1 MMELNMLL
9 VGFIGHNFWY
19 SQGTAVS
26 SPILSFPEV
35 HLYLL
40 LHPEFPFISDGNKIM
55 HSIYALEY
63 STRAC
68 DSNIYKLLVLQYSYF
83 DKFSLGNP
91 WAAIANSKYNLQQG
105 KPCEKTAILFC
116 FLNFPVI
123 KYMPKGFSWYYY
135 SFVGIFDI
143 ILCLIEFLMGY
154 FSTRPKIFLLMILF

>member
-68 DSNIYKLLVLQYSYF
+68 DSYFLVKIGWNWIDICSYLYYNIL
-83 DKFSLGNP
+83 
-91 WAAIANSKYNLQQG
+91 
-105 KPCEKTAILFC
+105 ILTS
-116 FLNFPVI
+116 FL
-123 KYMPKGFSWYYY
+123 
-135 SFVGIFDI
+135 
-143 ILCLIEFLMGY
+143 
-154 FSTRPKIFLLMILF
+154 